1 MEGEIKNLFVLVAI
15 DKASQLKKTGRNFSI
30 EKFTAKEDQIT
41 VVIAA
46 AEKKK
51 RFNLS
56 VKGETFYLENKEEQ
70 PLAMED
76 MVTNL
81 FILAN
86 GGQEIPGLLVLPVS
100 SGKEEEVFEEEEF
113 PYVSPIIPT

>member
-1 MEGEIKNLFVLVAI
+1 MEGEIKNLFVLAAI

-30 EKFTAKEDQIT
+30 EKFAAKKDQIT

-46 AEKKK
+46 DAERNKQ
-51 RFNLS
+51 FHLFIE
-56 VKGETFYLENKEEQ
+56 GETFYLENKEEQ
-70 PLAMED
+70 PLAVDD
-76 MVTNL
+76 MVTRL

-86 GGQEIPGLLVLPVS
+86 DGQEIPGLLESP
-100 SGKEEEVFEEEEF
+100 KREEEIFEENF